1 VRSQR
6 KEQKLPFRTYRMY
19 ALEESRP
26 FALDR
31 SEFEFSLDPIAS
43 RDFFRSDL
51 DFLLFRLRTVI
62 PTFIRHHGSALQ
74 SITCILVL
82 VAFRAYVG
90 FFDGRIFRHIRR
102 LRGFVVP
109 DPEPVCVEGSRRRE
123 SEFGIE
129 SLVGDAVDG
138 LGDQLF

>member
-1 VRSQR
+1 
-6 KEQKLPFRTYRMY
+6 MY

-31 SEFEFSLDPIAS
+31 SEFEFSLDPIAPS
-43 RDFFRSDL
+43 DFFRSDL

-82 VAFRAYVG
+82 VAF
-90 FFDGRIFRHIRR
+90 
-102 LRGFVVP
+102 
-109 DPEPVCVEGSRRRE
+109 
-123 SEFGIE
+123 
-129 SLVGDAVDG
+129 
-138 LGDQLF
+138 